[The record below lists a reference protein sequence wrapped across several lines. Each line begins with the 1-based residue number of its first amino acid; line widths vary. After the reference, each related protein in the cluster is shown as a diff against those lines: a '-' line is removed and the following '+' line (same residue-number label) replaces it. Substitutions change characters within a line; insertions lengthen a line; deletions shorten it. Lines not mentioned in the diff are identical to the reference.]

1 MIIKNYLDKPGL
13 LCFWTGVK
21 SWVSDRI
28 PTKTSE
34 IINDSGFISATDL
47 PENATASNTIPKM
60 AGIADVGIE
69 DAFAR
74 GDHVHPSDTQKV
86 DKITGKGLSSNDY
99 TTPEKN
105 KLASIAENANNYVL
119 PAATTLKVGGVALCA
134 NINDNDDTNTSKAV
148 TPKAVVD
155 YVSSVKAQ
163 VPSYGTCSTASATT
177 AKSVTLPGF
186 VRQKGS
192 MVAVRFTNANTAANP
207 TLNIN
212 NTGAASMVSCYTNT
226 AIISGNITANMTAL
240 FMFDGSRWVL
250 LNPAVSS
257 ASSKV

>member
-1 MIIKNYLDKPGL
+1 MRDKEEAYIDQLTVFGETYLLKDTRTLGK
-13 LCFWTGVK
+13 
-21 SWVSDRI
+21 I
-28 PTKTSE
+28 PTKTSQ
-34 IINDSGFISATDL
+34 IINDSGFITATDL

-60 AGIADVGIE
+60 AGIADAGTE

-74 GDHVHPSDTQKV
+74 GDHVHPSDAQKV
-86 DKITGKGLSSNDY
+86 DKIAGKGLSSNDY
-99 TTPEKN
+99 TTIEKN

-134 NINDNDDTNTSKAV
+134 SINDDTNTSKAV

-155 YVSSVKAQ
+155 YVSVKAQ
-163 VPSYGTCSTASATT
+163 VPSYGTCNTASATT
-177 AKSVTLPGF
+177 AKSVTLSGF

-207 TLNIN
+207 TLNVN

>member
-1 MIIKNYLDKPGL
+1 MAIKNYLDKPGL
-13 LCFWTGVK
+13 LCFWAGVK
-21 SWVSDRI
+21 NWVSDRT
-28 PTKTSE
+28 PTKTSQ
-34 IINDSGFISATDL
+34 IINDSGFITATDL
-47 PENATASNTIPKM
+47 PENATASGTTPKM
-60 AGIADVGIE
+60 AGIADAGTE

-74 GDHVHPSDTQKV
+74 GDHVHPSDAQKV
-86 DKITGKGLSSNDY
+86 DKIIGKGLSSNDY
-99 TTPEKN
+99 TTTEKN

-177 AKSVTLPGF
+177 AKSVTLSGF

-192 MVAVRFTNANTAANP
+192 MVAVKFTYANSVAAP

-212 NTGAASMVSCYTNT
+212 NTGSAAIYNCYTGASIT
-226 AIISGNITANMTAL
+226 SGSITAGMTAL
-240 FMFDGSRWVL
+240 FIFNGAQWVL
-250 LNPAVSS
+250 LNPAPVQT
-257 ASSKV
+257 SKV